1 MRAVTSVAL
10 LSVALVAVAVCS
22 VAAQET
28 PTERTAAAAVI
39 RRMDSLEASLGL
51 PALVARLAKPDARR
65 DAVLARVQALM
76 TQELL
81 AMSDDITR
89 HPEVGFHEQRSMK
102 IVADYLRAHGF
113 AVDTGVA
120 GLPTAFVAHYTKG
133 TPGPNLG
140 VIVEYDAL
148 RGTSRDFHG
157 DQHSA
162 QGPVGLAVAVA
173 LSEFLTSSKTPGT
186 VTVYGTPAEEIA
198 SPPTKTN
205 LQRAHVFD
213 GADVIV
219 RSHSSPAT
227 QHLPAGFGSCCMN
240 IDVIRVTYSGAPA
253 HQLEA
258 WNGRDALTAVI
269 ELFNHVDALRKN
281 LRPETRLQG
290 IITEGGKAPNVVPDR
305 AAAEFWL
312 RYPDPVYLDE
322 ALAMVQDAAR
332 AAALATGTKVRIDVD
347 TASRDGI
354 SVGALNELAWAQLK
368 TLGAGKLQ
376 PEAGRPVSFEETGS
390 VSTQFPG
397 IGVSAYSSNF
407 ANHTFG
413 MEADAL
419 TDVGHNGFMV
429 DALTMAAVLY
439 AFATDAPYRA
449 TVQREFKG
457 LQGLYAEYLAALKSA
472 YPVPSVAEP
481 GAP

>member
-1 MRAVTSVAL
+1 MRAVMVAAFAIAAAGRV
-10 LSVALVAVAVCS
+10 SS
-22 VAAQET
+22 AQET
-28 PTERTAAAAVI
+28 PTERTAAADVI

-51 PALVARLAKPDARR
+51 PALVARLARPDPRR
-65 DAVLARVQALM
+65 DAVVARVKALM
-76 TQELL
+76 NQELL

-89 HPEVGFHEQRSMK
+89 HPEVGFHEQHSMK
-102 IVADYLRAHGF
+102 IISDYLRAHGF
-113 AVDTGVA
+113 TVDTGVA

-140 VIVEYDAL
+140 IIVEYDAL

-162 QGPVGLAVAVA
+162 QGPVGLATAVA
-173 LSEFLTSSKTPGT
+173 LAEFLTTSKTPGT

-198 SPPTKTN
+198 SPASKTTM
-205 LQRAHVFD
+205 QRAHVFA

-269 ELFNHVDALRKN
+269 ELFNHIDALRKN

-312 RYPDPVYLDE
+312 RYPDPVYLDQ
-322 ALAMVQDAAR
+322 ALALVQDAAR
-332 AAALATGTKVRIDVD
+332 AAALATGTKVRIDID

-354 SVGALNELAWAQLK
+354 SVGALNELAWAYLK

-376 PEAGRPVSFEETGS
+376 PAAGRPVSFEETGS

-419 TDVGHNGFMV
+419 TDVGHNGFVV
-429 DALTMAAVLY
+429 DAATMAAVLY
-439 AFATDAPYRA
+439 DFATDAPYRA
-449 TVQREFKG
+449 AVQREFKG
-457 LQGLYAEYLAALKSA
+457 LQGLYAEYVAALKTA
-472 YPVPSVAEP
+472 YPIPTVAEP

>member
-1 MRAVTSVAL
+1 MRAITSVAS
-10 LSVALVAVAVCS
+10 LSVASLSVAFLFSS

-28 PTERTAAAAVI
+28 PTERAAAAAVI

-51 PALVARLAKPDARR
+51 PALVARLTKVDARR
-65 DAVLARVQALM
+65 DAVLARVKALM

-102 IVADYLRAHGF
+102 IVADYLRTHGF
-113 AVDTGVA
+113 TVDTGVA
-120 GLPTAFVAHYTKG
+120 GLPTAFVARYAKG

-173 LSEFLTSSKTPGT
+173 LSEFLTRSKTPGT

-205 LQRAHVFD
+205 MQRAHVFD
-213 GADVIV
+213 G
-219 RSHSSPAT
+219 
-227 QHLPAGFGSCCMN
+227 
-240 IDVIRVTYSGAPA
+240 
-253 HQLEA
+253 
-258 WNGRDALTAVI
+258 
-269 ELFNHVDALRKN
+269 
-281 LRPETRLQG
+281 
-290 IITEGGKAPNVVPDR
+290 

-322 ALAMVQDAAR
+322 ALALVQDAAR

-354 SVGALNELAWAQLK
+354 SVGALNELAWAHLK

-419 TDVGHNGFMV
+419 TDVGHNGFVV
-429 DALTMAAVLY
+429 DAQTMAAVLY
-439 AFATDAPYRA
+439 AFATDPPYRT

-457 LQGLYAEYLAALKSA
+457 LQGLYADYLAALKTA
-472 YPVPSVAEP
+472 YPLPSVAEP

>member
-1 MRAVTSVAL
+1 MRFASVATAVVL
-10 LSVALVAVAVCS
+10 LVAARD
-22 VAAQET
+22 ARAQET
-28 PTERTAAAAVI
+28 PTEKTAAADVI
-39 RRMDSLEASLGL
+39 RRMNELERSLAL
-51 PALVARLAKPDARR
+51 PPLVTRLSGARDARR
-65 DAVLARVQALM
+65 DAVIARAKDLM
-76 TQELL
+76 DRELL
-81 AMSDDITR
+81 AMADDITR
-89 HPEVGFHEQRSMK
+89 HPETGWKEERSVK
-102 IVADYLRAHGF
+102 ILTDYLKAHDF
-113 AVDTGVA
+113 TVEAGVA
-120 GLPTAFVAHYTKG
+120 GLATAFVARYAKG

-205 LQRAHVFD
+205 MQRAHVFD

-240 IDVIRVTYSGAPA
+240 IDVIRVTYNGAPA

-269 ELFNHVDALRKN
+269 ELFNHIDALRKN

-322 ALAMVQDAAR
+322 ALALVQDAAR

-354 SVGALNELAWAQLK
+354 SVGALNELAWANLK
-368 TLGAGKLQ
+368 ALGAGKMQ

-397 IGVSAYSSNF
+397 IGVSAYSSSF

-419 TDVGHNGFMV
+419 TDVGHAGFTV
-429 DALTMAAVLY
+429 DAQAMAAVLY

-449 TVQREFKG
+449 TVQGECKG
-457 LQGLYAEYLAALKSA
+457 LQGVLAD
-472 YPVPSVAEP
+472 
-481 GAP
+481 